1 MAYEIRAMGL
11 GEILDTG
18 FRLLR
23 NHFALLLGIAA
34 VVYLPAGAFGAL
46 VEDFLQDPSAATS
59 AGDPTLVMLSLAGL
73 VLTFA
78 VLSPITSCAITHAL
92 GELYLGRSV
101 TVGDSFRTALSLV
114 LPLVGTSLLATLLV
128 LVGFVLLIL
137 PGIYLSFAFLLITQ
151 VIVLERTYGMQ
162 ALGRSRELMRGNMLR
177 GFAVLLVAGLLAGVL
192 GLALGLA
199 FAAIPAIEFLG
210 SSLAQALAF
219 AYSSAVLVVLYFD
232 IRARKE
238 AFDLEHLA
246 RLVESGGAPVRPD
259 A

>member
-23 NHFALLLGIAA
+23 NHFVLLIGISA
-34 VVYLPAGAFGAL
+34 VVYVPAGAFGVL

-59 AGDPTLVMLSLAGL
+59 GTDATLVLLPFLGL
-73 VLTFA
+73 LVTFA
-78 VLSPITSCAITHAL
+78 IISPITSCAITHAL
-92 GELYLGRSV
+92 GELYLGREV
-101 TVGDSFRTALSLV
+101 TLGQSFRTALSLF
-114 LPLVGTSLLATLLV
+114 LPLVGTSLLATMIV
-128 LVGFVLLIL
+128 LVGLLL
-137 PGIYLSFAFLLITQ
+137 LVVPGVYLVFAFLLLTQ
-151 VIVLERTYGMQ
+151 VIVLERVYGMP
-162 ALGRSRELMRGNMLR
+162 ALARSRELMRGHMLR
-177 GFAVLLVAGLLAGVL
+177 GLAVLLVAGLLAGVL
-192 GLALGLA
+192 GVALGLA
-199 FAAIPAIEFLG
+199 FAAIPSIEFLG
-210 SSLAQALAF
+210 SSLAQALSF

-246 RLVESGGAPVRPD
+246 RLVEGAGGAPRTG